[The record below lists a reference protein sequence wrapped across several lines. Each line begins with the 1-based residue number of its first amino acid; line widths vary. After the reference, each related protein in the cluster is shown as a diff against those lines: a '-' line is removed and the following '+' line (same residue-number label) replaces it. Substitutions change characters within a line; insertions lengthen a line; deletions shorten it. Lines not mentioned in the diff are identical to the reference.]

1 MSYQMTIHLSD
12 QEYALLAAEAAKS
25 GKRPEMLLHDM
36 IQHLR
41 LTPQKNQPL
50 IGDQLLERLY
60 HEGKVL
66 NLPEQQPLT
75 SEERAERER
84 LARVFA
90 GGKPASEMVIEDRGP
105 Y

>member
-12 QEYALLAAEAAKS
+12 QEYALLATEAAKS

-41 LTPQKNQPL
+41 PDSQRKHRVT
-50 IGDQLLERLY
+50 DDELLERLY

-66 NLPEQQPLT
+66 NLPERQPLT

>member
-12 QEYALLAAEAAKS
+12 QEYALLAAEAARS

-41 LTPQKNQPL
+41 LAPQKNQQL
-50 IGDQLLERLY
+50 TRDKLLERLY

-75 SEERAERER
+75 PEERTERER
-84 LARVFA
+84 LARIFA

>member
-1 MSYQMTIHLSD
+1 VSYQMTIHLSD
-12 QEYALLAAEAAKS
+12 QEYALLVAEAARS

-36 IQHLR
+36 IQRLRPVPQGKRR
-41 LTPQKNQPL
+41 LTEYEL
-50 IGDQLLERLY
+50 AERLY
-60 HEGKVL
+60 SEGKVL

-75 SEERAERER
+75 AEERDERER
-84 LARVFA
+84 LAQVFA

>member
-25 GKRPEMLLHDM
+25 GKRPEMLLHDL

-41 LTPQKNQPL
+41 SVPQEIQQSAEYELTK
-50 IGDQLLERLY
+50 RLY
-60 HEGKVL
+60 REGKVL
-66 NLPEQQPLT
+66 NLPERQPLT
-75 SEERAERER
+75 AEERTERER

-90 GGKPASEMVIEDRGP
+90 SGKPASEMVIEDRGP
-105 Y
+105 F